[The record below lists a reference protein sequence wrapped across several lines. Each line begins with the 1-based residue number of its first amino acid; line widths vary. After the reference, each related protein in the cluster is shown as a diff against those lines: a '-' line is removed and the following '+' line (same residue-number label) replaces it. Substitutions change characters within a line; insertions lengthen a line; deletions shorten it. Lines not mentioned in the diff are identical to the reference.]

1 MERLYPFFYQYDVQ
15 PQDDALSE
23 DSGRGVLATV
33 MVFAESDEVG
43 RARAGRY
50 IAAKKFTIKAVKRVL
65 LIEPHHVTALTGVLK
80 QVYLQAEQQGIAA
93 CFDSWSVKGKA
104 ETSW

>member
-15 PQDDALSE
+15 PQNDVATDG
-23 DSGRGVLATV
+23 SGRGVLATV

-50 IAAKKFTIKAVKRVL
+50 IAAKKFTIKEVKRAL
-65 LIEPHHVTALTGVLK
+65 LIEPHHVIALTGVLK
-80 QVYLQAEQQGIAA
+80 QVYHQAEQQGISA
-93 CFDSWSVKGKA
+93 CFDSWSVQGRAK
-104 ETSW
+104 TSW